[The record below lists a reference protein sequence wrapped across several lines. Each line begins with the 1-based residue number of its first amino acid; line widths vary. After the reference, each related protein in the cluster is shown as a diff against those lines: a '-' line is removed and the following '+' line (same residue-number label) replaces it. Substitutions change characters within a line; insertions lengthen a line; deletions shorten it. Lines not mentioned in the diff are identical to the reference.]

1 MAKRFYENVSV
12 EAREGAFAIMLD
24 AHELKT
30 PAKKPLHVPTAALA
44 ALIAEEW
51 QAQQEEIDPNSMQH
65 MRLVSTALDRVAE
78 NLDETAHAFAAYV
91 MSDLLCYRAE
101 HPEKLV
107 QKQADSWDPLLQWA
121 KQRFDVSLS
130 VTAGILPV
138 EQPPENHAR
147 FAAAAGKEPFRLT
160 ALAHLAAL
168 LGSAIL
174 ALALDEAHISPR
186 QAYEL
191 AFLDDLYQMDDWGI
205 DEEAQARLD
214 KIELEIATVAGY
226 LSAL

>member
-1 MAKRFYENVSV
+1 
-12 EAREGAFAIMLD
+12 
-24 AHELKT
+24 
-30 PAKKPLHVPTAALA
+30 
-44 ALIAEEW
+44 
-51 QAQQEEIDPNSMQH
+51 

-78 NLDETAHAFAAYV
+78 NTAETAEAFAAYV

-121 KQRFDVSLS
+121 KSRFDVSLA

-138 EQPPENHAR
+138 EQPQENHAR
-147 FAAAAGKEPFRLT
+147 FAAAAGEEPFRLT

-191 AFLDDLYQMDDWGI
+191 AFLDDLYQMEDWGV

>member
-1 MAKRFYENVSV
+1 MAKRFYETVTV
-12 EAREGAFAIMLD
+12 QARDAAFVILLD
-24 AHELKT
+24 ARELKT
-30 PAKKPLHVPTAALA
+30 PAKKPMLLPSAALA
-44 ALIAEEW
+44 QLVADEW
-51 QAQQEEIDPNSMQH
+51 QAQGDEIMPDSMPI
-65 MRLVSTALDRVAE
+65 MRMVSTALDRVA
-78 NLDETAHAFAAYV
+78 DVPQETADAFAAYV

-101 HPEKLV
+101 HPEKLFE
-107 QKQADSWDPLLQWA
+107 KQADSWDPLLEWA
-121 KQRFDVSLS
+121 KTRFDVSLV

-138 EQPPENHAR
+138 EQPEENRAR
-147 FAAAAGKEPFRLT
+147 FASAAGDEPLRLT

-174 ALALDEAHISPR
+174 ALALGEAHISPR

-191 AFLDDLYQMDDWGI
+191 AFLDDLYQIDEWGA

-214 KIELEIATVAGY
+214 KIELEIATVARY

>member
-1 MAKRFYENVSV
+1 MAKRFYETVKV
-12 EAREGAFAIMLD
+12 EARNAAFIVLLD

-30 PAKKPLHVPTAALA
+30 PAKKPMLLPSAALA
-44 ALIAEEW
+44 QLVADEW
-51 QAQQEEIDPNSMQH
+51 QAQGDEIVPETMLI
-65 MRLVSTALDRVAE
+65 MRLVSTALDRVV
-78 NLDETAHAFAAYV
+78 DVPRETAEAFAAYV

-107 QKQADSWDPLLQWA
+107 EKQDDSWNPLLDWA
-121 KQRFDVSLS
+121 KSRFDVSLV

-138 EQPPENHAR
+138 EQAEENRAR
-147 FAAAAGKEPFRLT
+147 FAAAAGEEPLRLT

-174 ALALDEAHISPR
+174 ALALAEAHISPR

-191 AFLDDLYQMDDWGI
+191 AFLDDLYQIDEWGA

-214 KIELEIATVAGY
+214 EIELEIASVARY

>member
-1 MAKRFYENVSV
+1 MAKRFYETVTV
-12 EAREGAFAIMLD
+12 AARDAAFIVLLD
-24 AHELKT
+24 THELKT
-30 PAKKPLHVPTAALA
+30 PAKKPMRLPNAALA
-44 ALIAEEW
+44 QLVADEW
-51 QAQQEEIDPNSMQH
+51 QAQGDDIMPDSMPI
-65 MRLVSTALDRVAE
+65 MRLVSTALDRVV
-78 NLDETAHAFAAYV
+78 DVPTETAEAFAAYV

-101 HPEKLV
+101 HPEKLIE
-107 QKQADSWDPLLQWA
+107 KQADSWNPLIDWA
-121 KQRFDVSLS
+121 KSRFDVSLV

-138 EQPPENHAR
+138 DQPPENRAR
-147 FAAAAGKEPFRLT
+147 FASAAGEEPLRLT

-174 ALALDEAHISPR
+174 ALALAEAHISAR

-191 AFLDDLYQMDDWGI
+191 AFLDDLHQIDEWGM

-214 KIELEIATVAGY
+214 KIELEIATIARY

>member
-1 MAKRFYENVSV
+1 MAKRFYETVKV
-12 EAREGAFAIMLD
+12 EARNAAFIVLLD

-30 PAKKPLHVPTAALA
+30 PAKKPMLLPSAALA
-44 ALIAEEW
+44 QLVADEW
-51 QAQQEEIDPNSMQH
+51 QAQGDEIVPETMLI
-65 MRLVSTALDRVAE
+65 MRLVSTALDRVV
-78 NLDETAHAFAAYV
+78 DVPRETAEAFAAYV

-107 QKQADSWDPLLQWA
+107 EKQNDSWNPLLDWA
-121 KQRFDVSLS
+121 RSRFDVSLV

-138 EQPPENHAR
+138 EQAEENRAR
-147 FAAAAGKEPFRLT
+147 FAAAAGEEPLRLT

-174 ALALDEAHISPR
+174 ALALGEAHISPR

-191 AFLDDLYQMDDWGI
+191 AFLDDLYQIDEWGV
-205 DEEAQARLD
+205 DEEAGARLD
-214 KIELEIATVAGY
+214 KIELEIATVARY

>member
-12 EAREGAFAIMLD
+12 EAREGAFAVLLD

-30 PAKKPLHVPTAALA
+30 PAKKPLHVPSEALA
-44 ALIAEEW
+44 KLIAEEW
-51 QAQQEEIDPNSMQH
+51 QAQADEIDPNNMPH

-78 NLDETAHAFAAYV
+78 NTAETAEAFAAYV

-121 KQRFDVSLS
+121 KSRFDVSLA

-138 EQPPENHAR
+138 EQPQENLAR
-147 FAAAAGKEPFRLT
+147 FVAAAGEEPFRLT

-191 AFLDDLYQMDDWGI
+191 AFLDDLYQMEDWGV

>member
-1 MAKRFYENVSV
+1 MAKRFYETVKV
-12 EAREGAFAIMLD
+12 EARNAAFIVLLD

-30 PAKKPLHVPTAALA
+30 PAKKPMLLPSAALA
-44 ALIAEEW
+44 QLVADEW
-51 QAQQEEIDPNSMQH
+51 QAQGDEIVPETMLI
-65 MRLVSTALDRVAE
+65 MRLVSTALDRVV
-78 NLDETAHAFAAYV
+78 DVPRETAEAFAAYV

-107 QKQADSWDPLLQWA
+107 EKQNDSWNPLLDWA
-121 KQRFDVSLS
+121 RSRFDVSLV

-138 EQPPENHAR
+138 EQAEENRAR
-147 FAAAAGKEPFRLT
+147 FAAAAGEEPLRLT

-174 ALALDEAHISPR
+174 ALALAEAYISPR

-191 AFLDDLYQMDDWGI
+191 AFLDDLYQIDEWGA

-214 KIELEIATVAGY
+214 EIELEIASVARY

>member
-1 MAKRFYENVSV
+1 MTKRFYKDVAV
-12 EAREGAFAIMLD
+12 EVRDDVYIVRLD

-30 PAKKPLHVPTAALA
+30 PAKKPMHLPREALA
-44 ALIAEEW
+44 QLVAAEW
-51 QAQQEEIDPNSMQH
+51 QAQKDEIDTHTMPV
-65 MRLVSTALDRVAE
+65 MRLVSTALDRVA
-78 NLDETAHAFAAYV
+78 DVHSETAEAYADYA

-101 HPEKLV
+101 HPERLV
-107 QKQADSWDPLLQWA
+107 AKQAEGWDPLLDWA
-121 KQRFDVSLS
+121 RARFDISFN
-130 VTAGILPV
+130 VTTGILPI
-138 EQPPENHAR
+138 EQPAENHKR
-147 FAAAAGKEPFRLT
+147 FAAAAGDNFFRLT
-160 ALAHLAAL
+160 GLAHLAAL

-174 ALALDEAHISPR
+174 AIALDEQRITPK

-191 AFLDDLYQMDDWGI
+191 AFLDDLYQIDEWGA

>member
-1 MAKRFYENVSV
+1 
-12 EAREGAFAIMLD
+12 MLD

-30 PAKKPLHVPTAALA
+30 PAKKPLHFPSAALA
-44 ALIAEEW
+44 QLVADEW
-51 QAQQEEIDPNSMQH
+51 DAQQDEIAPETMPM
-65 MRLVSTALDRVAE
+65 MRMVSTALDRVAE
-78 NLDETAHAFAAYV
+78 LPQETAHAFAAYV

-101 HPEKLV
+101 HPDKLV
-107 QKQADSWDPLLQWA
+107 EKQADSWDPLLTWA
-121 KQRFDVSLS
+121 KARFDVSLA
-130 VTAGILPV
+130 VTAGILPI
-138 EQPPENHAR
+138 EQPEENRAR
-147 FAAAAGKEPFRLT
+147 FVAAAGEEPFRLT

-174 ALALDEAHISPR
+174 ALALAEAHITPR
-186 QAYEL
+186 QTYEL
-191 AFLDDLYQMDDWGI
+191 AFLDDLYQMEEWGI

>member
-1 MAKRFYENVSV
+1 MAKRFYETVKV
-12 EAREGAFAIMLD
+12 EARNAAFIVLLD

-30 PAKKPLHVPTAALA
+30 PAKNPMLLPSAALA
-44 ALIAEEW
+44 QLVADEW
-51 QAQQEEIDPNSMQH
+51 QAQGDEIVPETMLI
-65 MRLVSTALDRVAE
+65 MRLVSTALDRVA
-78 NLDETAHAFAAYV
+78 DVPRETAEAFAAYV

-107 QKQADSWDPLLQWA
+107 EKQSDSWNPLLDWA
-121 KQRFDVSLS
+121 KSRFDVSLV

-138 EQPPENHAR
+138 EQPEENRAR
-147 FAAAAGKEPFRLT
+147 FAAAAGEEPLRLT

-174 ALALDEAHISPR
+174 ALALAEAYISPR

-191 AFLDDLYQMDDWGI
+191 AFLDDLYQIDEWGA

-214 KIELEIATVAGY
+214 EIELEIASVARY